1 MSASRPAMRAEVEYT
16 RGVLWARVGLERELL
31 EIEHW
36 AWPARKSRACLPDAV
51 AGSGLAIFF
60 CLQITSAS
68 IIVLLV
74 PYTRS
79 ACVYSSV
86 ALSSSFSPADAR
98 LINRYYNPIH
108 TYIHPVHW
116 CVAGRQKHPVI
127 QTADPNFCQNIA
139 EIIVRIC

>member
-1 MSASRPAMRAEVEYT
+1 MRTEEVEYT

-36 AWPARKSRACLPDAV
+36 AWPARKSRACLPDGV

-60 CLQITSAS
+60 CLQIASAS

-108 TYIHPVHW
+108 TYTPSTW
-116 CVAGRQKHPVI
+116 CAAGRQKHPVI

-139 EIIVRIC
+139 EIINRIC